1 MPRLR
6 AWVNA
11 TRQTVTSPTAAE
23 RMVKL
28 SLFVKKWYTPGG
40 EYYEHIQHMTEQ
52 NHLLIA
58 GCSGSGK
65 SVLINTLIHTLLLKS
80 PATVKMILID
90 PKRVELSEYKKLPHC
105 IGYAS
110 NSEGII
116 SLLNNAVVEMER
128 RYKVMERQGL
138 RKTEETHIYIIFDEF
153 GDLMTTSKKQ
163 VEPLIIRLAQLG
175 RAAGIHLILAT
186 QNPSRQVITAGI
198 KANIVSSVAL
208 RCREAIES
216 RMIIGCKGAEL
227 LPRYGYGLYYTPE
240 HTVPQEIVIPLTSD
254 AEISERI
261 THWTRQDKRIFKKP
275 RF

>member
-1 MPRLR
+1 M
-6 AWVNA
+6 
-11 TRQTVTSPTAAE
+11 
-23 RMVKL
+23 
-28 SLFVKKWYTPGG
+28 LFKKIWTTPGG

-80 PATVKMILID
+80 PAKVKLILID
-90 PKRVELSEYKKLPHC
+90 PKRVELSEYRKLPHC

-175 RAAGIHLILAT
+175 RAANIHLILAT
-186 QNPSRQVITAGI
+186 QNPSRKVITAGI
-198 KANIVSSVAL
+198 KINVDAAVAL
-208 RCREAIES
+208 RCREPLES

-227 LPRYGYGLYYTPE
+227 LQKHGQAFYLSPDYLQ
-240 HTVPQEIVIPLTSD
+240 PQLVSIPLTPE
-254 AEISERI
+254 AEIK
-261 THWTRQDKRIFKKP
+261 KRVEFWRKQYKKNHP
-275 RF
+275 ILSRL

>member
-1 MPRLR
+1 MP
-6 AWVNA
+6 
-11 TRQTVTSPTAAE
+11 
-23 RMVKL
+23 
-28 SLFVKKWYTPGG
+28 KKWVTPEG
-40 EYYEHIQHMTEQ
+40 EYFNHIEHMTQ
-52 NHLLIA
+52 QTHLLIA

-110 NSEGII
+110 NPEGII

-128 RYKVMERQGL
+128 RYKAMNRKGL

-175 RAAGIHLILAT
+175 RAAKIHLILAT
-186 QNPSRQVITAGI
+186 QNPSRQTITAGI
-198 KANIVSSVAL
+198 KVNITASVAL
-208 RCREAIES
+208 RCREPIES
-216 RMIIGCKGAEL
+216 RMILGCKGAEL
-227 LPRYGYGLYYTPE
+227 LPQYGQGFYITPD
-240 HTVPQEIVIPLTSD
+240 HTTPQLIPIPLTTD
-254 AEISERI
+254 KAIKERVQW
-261 THWTRQDKRIFKKP
+261 WTRQNKSIFNLFA
-275 RF
+275 R

>member
-1 MPRLR
+1 
-6 AWVNA
+6 
-11 TRQTVTSPTAAE
+11 
-23 RMVKL
+23 
-28 SLFVKKWYTPGG
+28 
-40 EYYEHIQHMTEQ
+40 
-52 NHLLIA
+52 
-58 GCSGSGK
+58 
-65 SVLINTLIHTLLLKS
+65 
-80 PATVKMILID
+80 
-90 PKRVELSEYKKLPHC
+90 
-105 IGYAS
+105 
-110 NSEGII
+110 
-116 SLLNNAVVEMER
+116 
-128 RYKVMERQGL
+128 
-138 RKTEETHIYIIFDEF
+138 
-153 GDLMTTSKKQ
+153 MTTSKKQ

-254 AEISERI
+254 AEISKRI
-261 THWTRQDKRIFKKP
+261 AHWTRQDKRIFKKP